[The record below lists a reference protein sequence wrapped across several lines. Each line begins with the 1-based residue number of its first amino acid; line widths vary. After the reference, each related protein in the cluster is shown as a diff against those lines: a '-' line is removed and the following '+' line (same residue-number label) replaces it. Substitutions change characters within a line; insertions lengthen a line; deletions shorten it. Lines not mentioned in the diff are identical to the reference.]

1 MQVTTPL
8 WFLNSRQQKWHDEQ
22 KQFQASG
29 LTVREFCRLHRLTQS
44 TFYKRRERLA
54 QLRSTSL
61 SVESPEHT
69 PAFIDAGLIKKFTG
83 QMTPAIPTHAVNQTQ
98 AAGLELRLDL
108 GAGMTLTL
116 TRR

>member
-8 WFLNSRQQKWHDEQ
+8 WFLNSRQQKWDDEQ

-54 QLRSTSL
+54 QLVAVGTS
-61 SVESPEHT
+61 VT
-69 PAFIDAGLIKKFTG
+69 
-83 QMTPAIPTHAVNQTQ
+83 
-98 AAGLELRLDL
+98 
-108 GAGMTLTL
+108 
-116 TRR
+116 